1 MAAGQ
6 KQFYKDSSMNE
17 ADRVFLSW
25 LTGQINT
32 GKRTIAV
39 PGFLLANT
47 TEEGR
52 LEARRLSKL
61 AGCKL
66 ELEV

>member
-1 MAAGQ
+1 
-6 KQFYKDSSMNE
+6 MNE

-32 GKRTIAV
+32 GKRTIVV
-39 PGFLLANT
+39 PAFLLENT

-52 LEARRLSKL
+52 LEARRLAKL
-61 AGCKL
+61 AGCNL
-66 ELEV
+66 ELKV